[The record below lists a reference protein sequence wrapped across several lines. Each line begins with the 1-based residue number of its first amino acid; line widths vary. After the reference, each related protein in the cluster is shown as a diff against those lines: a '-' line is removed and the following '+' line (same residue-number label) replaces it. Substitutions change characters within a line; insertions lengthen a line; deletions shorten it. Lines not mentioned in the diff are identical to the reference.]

1 MLEKKVIDI
10 IDIDM
15 FVMFD
20 DVMPIPISIIAVVF
34 GGGLRVVDVLRRIVE
49 YYGTCIGGCLADEA
63 EDLRK
68 LFAWQRKG
76 REGTDIL
83 GKERL

>member
-1 MLEKKVIDI
+1 MVLVKKVIDI

-34 GGGLRVVDVLRRIVE
+34 GGRLEWSKFGAGDWILRYLYR
-49 YYGTCIGGCLADEA
+49 GA
-63 EDLRK
+63 
-68 LFAWQRKG
+68 
-76 REGTDIL
+76 
-83 GKERL
+83 